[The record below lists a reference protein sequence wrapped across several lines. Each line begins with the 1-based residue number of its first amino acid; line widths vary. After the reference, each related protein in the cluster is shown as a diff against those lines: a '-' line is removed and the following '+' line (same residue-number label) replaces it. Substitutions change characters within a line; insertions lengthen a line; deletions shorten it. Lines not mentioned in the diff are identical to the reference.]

1 MIFIQLKN
9 EEWWEYDAK
18 HSRLYNIRGGH
29 RSADNIDLSKAI
41 YFENWHD
48 LYKQT
53 GFNPLIDN
61 INMWHCG
68 WISPYGD
75 FYPCEAH
82 EADAEYIYSL
92 VYGEEHCYYSDKLIA
107 IIENELQILLRKIDN
122 HEIAFDSNTVMK
134 DFEIYKNLRRQ
145 LDRKRK
151 KSNRPNA

>member
-9 EEWWEYDAK
+9 EEWWQYDAK

-82 EADAEYIYSL
+82 EADAEDIYSL

-107 IIENELQILLRKIDN
+107 LHWIKVTNSLMYD
-122 HEIAFDSNTVMK
+122 
-134 DFEIYKNLRRQ
+134 IYKSQGAYDYFYSSEQENKFYQWHKTYMPLH
-145 LDRKRK
+145 
-151 KSNRPNA
+151 

>member
-1 MIFIQLKN
+1 MKFVKKN
-9 EEWWEYDAK
+9 NIWYK
-18 HSRLYNIRGGH
+18 HNNNSDKLYNFFHGWTDYNPETDIE
-29 RSADNIDLSKAI
+29 KE
-41 YFENWHD
+41 FENWHD

-82 EADAEYIYSL
+82 EADAEDIYSL

-107 IIENELQILLRKIDN
+107 LHWIKVTNSLMYD
-122 HEIAFDSNTVMK
+122 
-134 DFEIYKNLRRQ
+134 IYKSQGAYDYFYSSEQENKFYQWHKTYMPLH
-145 LDRKRK
+145 
-151 KSNRPNA
+151 